1 MRPRRSSRSCRRRR
15 RRGQGRGQVPLA
27 RGTGLPERRGQA
39 HRARGTGLIAHR
51 TQPKRKFT
59 TMKTYLKTHFW
70 QLTAFAVLALLAAA
84 GVMPTEAAA
93 LPLMALSV
101 NSTGIPLFAGV
112 EDLDDMFM
120 ATMEELDKEVM
131 DEVSIAHP
139 FWEYLQQN
147 NLFEYVDEIGTHIRG
162 SLRRF
167 KNGTVKWVTGYDD
180 ADNTPSQLLG
190 EARTPYGHLHGV
202 QMYNREELVKNSG
215 KQQLID
221 LVERSE

>member
-70 QLTAFAVLALLAAA
+70 QLAAFAAVALLTVA
-84 GVMPTEAAA
+84 GAVPTEAAA

-139 FWEYLQQN
+139 FWEKTCL
-147 NLFEYVDEIGTHIRG
+147 LHDGRPAG
-162 SLRRF
+162 RLRDR
-167 KNGTVKWVTGYDD
+167 
-180 ADNTPSQLLG
+180 LG
-190 EARTPYGHLHGV
+190 PTDKKR
-202 QMYNREELVKNSG
+202 R
-215 KQQLID
+215 
-221 LVERSE
+221 